1 MKLKEVYNNY
11 KEKYKEYVIL
21 IKCGNFYEALGDDA
35 YLMNKIFDY
44 KIKELS
50 NIKKVGFPIIA
61 LNRVINRLDSLKV
74 NYLVYENGVSTKR
87 KFNRNKY
94 KRFFDILGTDDR
106 IELIYRKLMERK
118 NDNIEVLLKNIEELL

>member
-1 MKLKEVYNNY
+1 MKLRDVYSEC

-35 YLMNKIFDY
+35 YLMNKIFGY

-50 NIKKVGFPIIA
+50 NIKKAGFPIIA

-74 NYLVYENGVSTKR
+74 NYLVYENGISTKR

-94 KRFFDILGTDDR
+94 KSFFDTPGTVDR
-106 IELIYRKLMERK
+106 IELIYRKLLERK
-118 NDNIEVLLKNIEELL
+118 NSNIETLLEQIEDLL